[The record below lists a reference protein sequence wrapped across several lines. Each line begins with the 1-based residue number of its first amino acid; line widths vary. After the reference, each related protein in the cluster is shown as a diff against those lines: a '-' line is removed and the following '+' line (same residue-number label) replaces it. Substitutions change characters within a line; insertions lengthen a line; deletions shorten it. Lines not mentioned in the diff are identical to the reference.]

1 MVLIVSCAWG
11 LGRDEGWMGEIARR
25 TAFLLSVLVV
35 VGGGGIGC

>member
-11 LGRDEGWMGEIARR
+11 LGDEGWMGEVVRR